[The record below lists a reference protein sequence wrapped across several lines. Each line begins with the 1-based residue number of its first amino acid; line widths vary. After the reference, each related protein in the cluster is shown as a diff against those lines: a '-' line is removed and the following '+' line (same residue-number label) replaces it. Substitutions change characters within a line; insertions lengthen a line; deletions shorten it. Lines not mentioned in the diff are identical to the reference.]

1 MNGHE
6 PEAEDYQ
13 KVANLIGVKFD
24 RPIELVE
31 DKQRDPLYGYYIN
44 LDERGDFYADVRD
57 ADGSTVFEIRAGES
71 LGKTSRA
78 SSRTASCVTSTT
90 SRG

>member
-1 MNGHE
+1 MTPHIWFNSTSPREDREHFEQGIDKFYSLHVHEVNGHE

-31 DKQRDPLYGYYIN
+31 DKQRLEAPEDD
-44 LDERGDFYADVRD
+44 DELSIG
-57 ADGSTVFEIRAGES
+57 
-71 LGKTSRA
+71 
-78 SSRTASCVTSTT
+78 
-90 SRG
+90 